1 MEKKMKTPIYL
12 LLFIA
17 LLSQSP
23 WVYSGQP
30 LDRELVDSFF
40 TVSEKLETIDKKYP
54 AIAQKADKFLESEET
69 QLINYLKSS
78 KAYPDINR
86 ILSSSGFNNLTEYFE
101 ISSRIMG
108 GILYVQ
114 MKNMPTGMDI
124 NNIDRMYEQNI
135 QKMKKNG
142 APADVIKRMETDHKN
157 QQSAMQKMKMAMKR
171 LSSADKKFVNEN
183 IEWLMNR
190 LPEDDM
196 GKNTI
201 Q

>member
-1 MEKKMKTPIYL
+1 MKTPVYL

-23 WVYSGQP
+23 WAYSDQP
-30 LDRELVDSFF
+30 LNRKLVDSFF
-40 TVSEKLETIDKKYP
+40 TVSEKLEFIDKKYP
-54 AIAQKADKFLESEET
+54 AVAQKADKFLESEET
-69 QLINYLKSS
+69 QLISYLKSS
-78 KAYPDINR
+78 KAYPDISR

-114 MKNMPTGMDI
+114 MKKMPAGMDI
-124 NNIDRMYEQNI
+124 NNIDKMYEQNI
-135 QKMKKNG
+135 QQMKKNG
-142 APADVIKRMETDHKN
+142 APADVIKRMEADHKD
-157 QQSAMQKMKMAMKR
+157 QQSAMQKMKIAMKR
-171 LSSADKKFVNEN
+171 LSPADKKFVNEN

-190 LPEDDM
+190 LPEDDDM
-196 GKNTI
+196 EENTI